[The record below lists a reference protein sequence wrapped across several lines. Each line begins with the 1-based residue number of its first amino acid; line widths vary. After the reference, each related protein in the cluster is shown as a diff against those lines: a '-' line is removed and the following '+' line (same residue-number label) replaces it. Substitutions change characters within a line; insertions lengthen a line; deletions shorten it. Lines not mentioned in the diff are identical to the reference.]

1 MSKELCI
8 GVIGL
13 GRRSVGL
20 LEGCILPRKDVRV
33 AVVCDVYEDRRK
45 QAAKLVQD
53 AGQPEPKAV
62 GDYREILAM
71 PEVQAVVIMS
81 SWESHVEIACAAM
94 RAGKYAAIEVGGA
107 YSLDQCWQL
116 VHTYEETKTECMF
129 LENCCYGREELLLLN
144 MVRQQ
149 VFGELV
155 HCQGGYLH
163 DLRKQVAHGVEDR
176 HYRFRNYMGRNCENY
191 PTHEL
196 GPIANILDINR
207 GNRMLSLV
215 SVASKAAGLKEYLRR
230 EKGADYRESDYPFA
244 QGDIVN
250 TIIKCARG
258 ETISLTLDT
267 TLPRHYS
274 RGLQVHGTRG
284 LYMEENR
291 SIFLDEKDNEFDFE
305 WHKKWNNV
313 EEYFD
318 KYEHPLW
325 RKYMAEGVRGG
336 HDGMDW
342 LVLSAFFEAA
352 KAGTPV
358 PIDVYD
364 AAVWMSIT
372 CLSEDSIAR
381 GGAPVSIPDFTNG
394 KWLERK
400 PWDAEA

>member
-116 VHTYEETKTECMF
+116 IHTYEETKTECMF

-176 HYRFRNYMGRNCENY
+176 HYRFRNYMSRNCENY

-305 WHKKWNNV
+305 WHKKWNNA

>member
-45 QAAKLVQD
+45 QAAKLVRD

-284 LYMEENR
+284 LYMEENK

-325 RKYMAEGVRGG
+325 RKYMGEGVRGG

-364 AAVWMSIT
+364 AAAWMSIT

>member
-116 VHTYEETKTECMF
+116 IHTYEETKTECMF

-176 HYRFRNYMGRNCENY
+176 HYRFRNYMSRNCENY

-274 RGLQVHGTRG
+274 RGLQVHGTKG

-305 WHKKWNNV
+305 WHKKWNNA

-364 AAVWMSIT
+364 AAAWMSIT

-400 PWDAEA
+400 PWDAQA

>member
-116 VHTYEETKTECMF
+116 IHTYEETKTECMF

>member
-33 AVVCDVYEDRRK
+33 AVVCDVYEDRRE
-45 QAAKLVQD
+45 QAAKLVRD

-215 SVASKAAGLKEYLRR
+215 SVASKASGLKEYLRR

-284 LYMEENR
+284 LYMEENK

>member
-33 AVVCDVYEDRRK
+33 AVVCDVYENRRK

-53 AGQPEPKAV
+53 TGQPEPKAV

-196 GPIANILDINR
+196 GPIANMLDINR

-215 SVASKAAGLKEYLRR
+215 SVASKASGLKEYLRR

-284 LYMEENR
+284 LYMEENK

-325 RKYMAEGVRGG
+325 RKYMGEGVRGG

-364 AAVWMSIT
+364 AAAWMSIT